1 MQPDL
6 CYHRKYDF
14 YNEKDNF
21 DMQENNKEKRGY
33 DFSLY
38 LQDLKN
44 RVSKKRFIHSMNVSK
59 AAGMLAEIYGASVQK
74 AKLAGLMHDIAK
86 EMTHEEHLEIL
97 KDAPEIMKE
106 LENISVKLWHGPVGS
121 LYLKQTYGI
130 NDEDILN
137 SIFYH
142 TTGRKNMSLLEK
154 IIFVA
159 DHISEERKWPD
170 VTYLRGL
177 SKVDLEGAML
187 AKLVTSMKRCLSTK
201 MEINKNT
208 FETYNQIVSEKNK
221 KEV

>member
-1 MQPDL
+1 
-6 CYHRKYDF
+6 
-14 YNEKDNF
+14 
-21 DMQENNKEKRGY
+21 MQENNKEQRRY
-33 DFSLY
+33 DFGLY
-38 LQDLKN
+38 LKDLKN

-59 AAGMLAEIYGASVQK
+59 AAQMLADIYGADSQK

-86 EMTHEEHLEIL
+86 EMTPEEHMDIL
-97 KDAPEIMKE
+97 KDSPEIMKE

-121 LYLKQTYGI
+121 LYLKKKYGI
-130 NDEDILN
+130 NDDDVLN
-137 SIFYH
+137 AICYH
-142 TTGRKNMSLLEK
+142 TTGRKDMSLLEK

-187 AKLVTSMKRCLSTK
+187 AKLSTSIKRCLSAG

-208 FETYNQIVSEKNK
+208 FETYNQIVSKKNK